1 MLTYVSTVA
10 GKAGV
15 PGVRAPGVFGP
26 ATVTVAAADRT
37 LSLRTPLPNWNWADR
52 DARWAYITGDLVPRH
67 IDMKSDADLAATV
80 LAEPFPDKLARGR
93 LLQRL
98 PDVLADMT
106 TQWQLSG

>member
-1 MLTYVSTVA
+1 
-10 GKAGV
+10 
-15 PGVRAPGVFGP
+15 
-26 ATVTVAAADRT
+26 
-37 LSLRTPLPNWNWADR
+37 
-52 DARWAYITGDLVPRH
+52 VPRH